1 MSAAGAGMPDGLSP
15 GLLAEIEAMALDLAR
30 LAGTQMA
37 QALGHTLAVEYK
49 SDPAGQL
56 SLRDPVSEVD
66 RAVEV
71 LMRARLAERFPDH
84 DVLGEEMPDR
94 PAFGSRFVWAVDPV
108 DGTANFI
115 NGFPLFSGSVG
126 VLLEGRPIAG
136 AVWCASSHA
145 LRAGVYH
152 ATAWSALRFEGEPVA
167 LAYNSAIRRRLA
179 GLANHAPNIPSA
191 WEVRRTGSA
200 AIECAFI
207 AAGLLEVARFERP
220 NAWDVAGGFAL
231 VRAVGGTIRTLG
243 AEGWE
248 DFTGFG
254 AAGDLA
260 GWRRPV
266 VLGRA
271 EAVELLCA
279 ATR

>member
-1 MSAAGAGMPDGLSP
+1 MSGRVPEAA
-15 GLLAEIEAMALDLAR
+15 LLVEIERTALELAR
-30 LAGTQMA
+30 LAGARMA
-37 QALGHTLAVEYK
+37 EALGQVLTVDYK
-49 SDPAGQL
+49 NDPEGHV

-66 RAVEV
+66 RAVERI
-71 LMRARLAERFPDH
+71 MRARLAERFPDH
-84 DVLGEEMPDR
+84 DVLGEEMTAER
-94 PAFGSRFVWAVDPV
+94 PAYGSPFVWAVDPV

-126 VLLEGRPIAG
+126 VLFEGRPVAG

-152 ATAWSALRFEGEPVA
+152 AALEGGLRFEEEGVDRPR
-167 LAYNSAIRRRLA
+167 NPAILRRLA
-179 GLANHAPNIPSA
+179 GLANRAPDIPAA

-200 AIECAFI
+200 AIECAFL
-207 AAGLLEVARFERP
+207 AAGLLEVSRFESP

-231 VRAVGGTIRTLG
+231 VRAAGGTIRTLG
-243 AEGWE
+243 PQGWE
-248 DFTGFG
+248 PFEGFG
-254 AAGDLA
+254 AAEELA
-260 GWRRPV
+260 AWRRPV

-279 ATR
+279 LQP

>member
-1 MSAAGAGMPDGLSP
+1 MKRALPQGLGAS
-15 GLLAEIEAMALDLAR
+15 LLAEIEATALELAR
-30 LAGTQMA
+30 LAGEQMA
-37 QALGHTLAVEYK
+37 QALGHALVVEYK
-49 SDPAGQL
+49 SDGAGHV

-71 LMRARLAERFPDH
+71 LMRARLAERFPGH

-94 PAFGSRFVWAVDPV
+94 PAFGSPFVWAVDPV

-126 VLLEGRPIAG
+126 VLLEGRPVAG

-145 LRAGVYH
+145 LRAAVYH
-152 ATAWSALRFEGEPVA
+152 AALGGGLSFEGEPVMRSH
-167 LAYNSAIRRRLA
+167 NPAIRRRLA
-179 GLANHAPNIPSA
+179 GLANRAPDIPSA

-200 AIECAFI
+200 AIECACI
-207 AAGLLEVARFERP
+207 AAGLLEVARFEAP

-231 VRAVGGTIRTLG
+231 VQAAGGTIRSLGPQGWEAFEGFGG
-243 AEGWE
+243 AEE
-248 DFTGFG
+248 L
-254 AAGDLA
+254 AA
-260 GWRRPV
+260 WRRPV

-279 ATR
+279 ATG

>member
-1 MSAAGAGMPDGLSP
+1 MSAAGTGLPEGLSA
-15 GLLAEIEAMALDLAR
+15 GLLAEIEAMALELAR

-49 SDPAGQL
+49 SDASGQL

-71 LMRARLAERFPDH
+71 LMRARLADRFPGH

-126 VLLEGRPIAG
+126 VLLDGRPIAG

-152 ATAWSALRFEGEPVA
+152 AVAQGRLNFEGEPVA
-167 LAYNSAIRRRLA
+167 RAYNPAIRRRLA
-179 GLANHAPNIPSA
+179 GLANQGPDIPPD

-231 VRAVGGTIRTLG
+231 VRAAGGTIRTLG
-243 AEGWE
+243 EQGWE

-254 AAGDLA
+254 GAEALAA
-260 GWRRPV
+260 WRRPV

-271 EAVELLCA
+271 EAVERLCA
-279 ATR
+279 TAA